1 MFSRDA
7 SFVSER
13 VTLLK
18 MAQRQVRDG
27 AQRIVRQKAIIDV
40 LDRDI
45 LFRPQAAMAREI
57 LTNLHTS
64 FDALN
69 SRLRAIED
77 QPKS

>member
-1 MFSRDA
+1 
-7 SFVSER
+7 
-13 VTLLK
+13 

-40 LDRDI
+40 LDKDI
-45 LFRPQAAMAREI
+45 LFRPQAALAREI
-57 LTNLHTS
+57 LASLHAS

-77 QPKS
+77 RPAE